1 MSNHLGSAKVQIEAC
16 RALMSLGFFRPCQ
29 DIVQEVGGIEQ
40 IFETMAALRQ
50 VSDVQVEA
58 LKALCMLAL
67 NHGENKT
74 RIIRGIDHILLSMK
88 RHVSAGRVQAEGCG
102 VLATLSFRN
111 AEHKKVISNCGG
123 VDAIVAA
130 MHAHVHI
137 ADVQVDACKALAS
150 LAFDPTLQVEIA
162 EKKGIEAIVVAM
174 RCHQLQGPHVGKM
187 EKSIHWIH

>member
-1 MSNHLGSAKVQIEAC
+1 MSKHLGSAKVQIEAC

-88 RHVSAGRVQAEGCG
+88 SHWYLYEEFSACLFRRS
-102 VLATLSFRN
+102 LS
-111 AEHKKVISNCGG
+111 
-123 VDAIVAA
+123 
-130 MHAHVHI
+130 HI
-137 ADVQVDACKALAS
+137 MTI
-150 LAFDPTLQVEIA
+150 PI
-162 EKKGIEAIVVAM
+162 
-174 RCHQLQGPHVGKM
+174 
-187 EKSIHWIH
+187 